1 MTPVL
6 IAAASAGAA
15 VVVAAGVR
23 WLLHWL
29 GRAIGNSMREA
40 ITETVQPQLSAVD
53 AKLSAAFD
61 VMLTENRED
70 HLQVAERLDAVD
82 ARLDAAE
89 SRLASVES
97 AMKEMSATAPTTVE
111 AHVVLENSKE

>member
-70 HLQVAERLDAVD
+70 HLQVAERLAGVD

-89 SRLASVES
+89 SRLASVE
-97 AMKEMSATAPTTVE
+97 AAIKEMTASPTTVE

>member
-1 MTPVL
+1 VNPVL
-6 IAAASAGAA
+6 LAGLGAAAA
-15 VVVAAGVR
+15 VCGAGVAR
-23 WLLHWL
+23 YVWGWFWK
-29 GRAIGNSMREA
+29 AATNSMRDA
-40 ITETVQPQLSAVD
+40 ITETVQPQLTAVD

-70 HLQVAERLDAVD
+70 HLQVAERLSAVD

-89 SRLASVES
+89 TRLASVET
-97 AMKEMSATAPTTVE
+97 AIKEMTATPTTVE